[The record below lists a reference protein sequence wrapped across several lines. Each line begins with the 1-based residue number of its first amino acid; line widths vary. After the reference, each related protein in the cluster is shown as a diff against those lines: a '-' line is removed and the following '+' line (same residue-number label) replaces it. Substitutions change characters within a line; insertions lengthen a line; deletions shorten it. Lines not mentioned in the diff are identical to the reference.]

1 VQTYHSAAIAT
12 KTLDDWSV
20 RFSEKRLSET
30 ELPEFTIQNQ
40 DALTIVVDAYAE
52 IFGLNKSRADARRL
66 IEQGSVQ
73 LDGAKIADP
82 KAKISPRSG
91 QVLRL
96 DKTHAV
102 RVK

>member
-1 VQTYHSAAIAT
+1 
-12 KTLDDWSV
+12 
-20 RFSEKRLSET
+20 
-30 ELPEFTIQNQ
+30 
-40 DALTIVVDAYAE
+40 VVDAYAE

-73 LDGAKIADP
+73 LDGEKIVDP
-82 KAKISPRSG
+82 KARIFLRSG

-102 RVK
+102 RIK